1 MWAKVSG
8 LKQELSDEAS
18 ALSRQTDRPD
28 ELMSWGALRNV
39 HWPQASQAEQQQET
53 EDLLFRKSLLHV
65 RLLLRKRTLLDF
77 GWPCLQGACHEQCGV
92 LQGCEEFAQD

>member
-53 EDLLFRKSLLHV
+53 EDLLSQSERYDLTDFFVPRAPRESRPQWLNYV
-65 RLLLRKRTLLDF
+65 R
-77 GWPCLQGACHEQCGV
+77 
-92 LQGCEEFAQD
+92 